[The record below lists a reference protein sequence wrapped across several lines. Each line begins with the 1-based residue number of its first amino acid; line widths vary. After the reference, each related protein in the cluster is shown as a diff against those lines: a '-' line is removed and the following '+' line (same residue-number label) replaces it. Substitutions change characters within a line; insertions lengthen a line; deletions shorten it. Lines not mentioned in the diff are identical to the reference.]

1 MVTGRRRRNNPRMNS
16 RLQLATRIHFLLLRE
31 LGEGIRIE
39 RLLRDRLYTR
49 DVLLVCDALKS
60 PELNALATRY
70 REALEH
76 KPVRAAA
83 GAPQATPWAADTS
96 GFGVSVPA
104 DEPKAAES
112 TSPGWLEST
121 WRWIGR

>member
-1 MVTGRRRRNNPRMNS
+1 MVTPRPAENNPRMNS

-49 DVLLVCDALKS
+49 DVLLVCDAVKS
-60 PELNALATRY
+60 RELNALATRF
-70 REALEH
+70 RDALENR
-76 KPVRAAA
+76 PLRAEAA
-83 GAPQATPWAADTS
+83 RTPQATPWAEDTS
-96 GFGVSVPA
+96 GFGVSMPA
-104 DEPKAAES
+104 EPPKAS
-112 TSPGWLEST
+112 DTSPGWLEST